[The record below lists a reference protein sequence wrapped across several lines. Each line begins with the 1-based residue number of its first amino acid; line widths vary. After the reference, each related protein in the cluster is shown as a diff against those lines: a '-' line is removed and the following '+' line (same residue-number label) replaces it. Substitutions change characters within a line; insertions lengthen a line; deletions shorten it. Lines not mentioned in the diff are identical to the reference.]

1 MPHFCR
7 KQKGMKGIGKRLK
20 YFLIGVALGSLVVY
34 YMVQQRTD
42 IRCSYFPNARVL
54 NNLRTKP
61 LVYSDLAACQQACLN
76 LDTNDVH
83 MLFAAGAVIFD
94 ESHPRKKP
102 CGDYKIVVRLPD
114 EREISA
120 LAQNCDSTVTLLSLV
135 HEGTEC
141 GCP

>member
-7 KQKGMKGIGKRLK
+7 KQNGMSGIGKRLM

-54 NNLRTKP
+54 QSLRSKP
-61 LVYSDLAACQQACLN
+61 LVFSDLAACQQACLN
-76 LDTNDVH
+76 LDSNDVN
-83 MLFAAGAVIFD
+83 MLFVAGAVIFD
-94 ESHPRKKP
+94 KSEPRKKP
-102 CGDYKIVVRLPD
+102 CGEYALVVKLPD

-135 HEGTEC
+135 HEGNPC
-141 GCP
+141 NCD